1 MLGPGSTSA
10 ETLQKESDNPL
21 GRIGK
26 PEEIAAAAVFLA
38 GPGSTFMTGQCLS
51 PNGGAAMF

>member
-10 ETLQKESDNPL
+10 ATLAKEADNPL
-21 GRIGK
+21 GRIAQ
-26 PEEIAAAAVFLA
+26 PEEIAAAVVFLA
-38 GPGSTFMTGQCLS
+38 GPGATFMTGQCLS